1 MRQQQASVLALLCM
15 AAATAV
21 AQTAPATPANSQ
33 PAAEQVI
40 QPQVQRR
47 EIKRPE
53 YPSNDFSITA
63 FGGFYS
69 VENFGTSSVSGVR
82 LGYHI
87 TEDFFAEGTYGRTTL
102 SDEAYR
108 VGRPGGI
115 LPQPTAPLTYYNVV
129 VGYNLLTGEAFFG
142 RNLAKATQG
151 YVVLGAGSTKYAN
164 QTWQTVTTGFGL
176 RLIVKNWFALQADVR
191 DHVFSNDLLG
201 TRKSTHNPEITA
213 GLTLIF

>member
-1 MRQQQASVLALLCM
+1 MRHLRLVFPVLWMLAALP
-15 AAATAV
+15 AQ

-69 VENFGTSSVSGVR
+69 VENFGNASVSGLR
-82 LGYHI
+82 AGYHI
-87 TEDFFAEGTYGRTTL
+87 TEDFFAEASWGRTTI

-115 LPQPTAPLTYYNVV
+115 LPQPSAPMTYYNVAL
-129 VGYNLLTGEAFFG
+129 GYNLLTGEAFFG

-151 YVVLGAGSTKYAN
+151 YVVVGAGSTKYAG
-164 QTWQTVTTGFGL
+164 QTWQTFTTGFGL

-201 TRKSTHNPEITA
+201 TRKSTHNPEVTA
-213 GLTLIF
+213 GLTLYF